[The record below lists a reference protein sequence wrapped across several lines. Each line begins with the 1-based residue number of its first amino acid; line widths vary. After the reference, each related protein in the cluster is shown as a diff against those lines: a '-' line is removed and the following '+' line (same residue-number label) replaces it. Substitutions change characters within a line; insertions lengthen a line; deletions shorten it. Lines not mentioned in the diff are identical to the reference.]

1 MLLFEQ
7 AGFEPVERLDLRPF
21 EAEDRLPEI
30 DLTGLSDEMK
40 PVADHVNRLR
50 DQLDE
55 MLFGFQDYAM
65 VGTKPR

>member
-7 AGFEPVERLDLRPF
+7 AGFDPVERLDLRPF
-21 EAEDRLPEI
+21 EVEDRLPEI
-30 DLTGLSDEMK
+30 DLSDLSEDMK

-55 MLFGFQDYAM
+55 LLYGFQDYAM
-65 VGTKPR
+65 VGTKPE